1 MVKNQEVEGTSIS
14 GLTELRVKELMQ
26 VNLEESGHFDKDRF
40 NARMSQAKLGMTYVR
55 DREQTKR
62 IEQGQTLRAIT
73 LITKNDKLREEYI
86 KKSMPKLL
94 PKGK

>member
-1 MVKNQEVEGTSIS
+1 MKNENIETSIS
-14 GLTELRVKELMQ
+14 GLTELRVKTFLQKDYNE
-26 VNLEESGHFDKDRF
+26 GHFDKERADIQLK
-40 NARMSQAKLGMTYVR
+40 QAKLGMTYVR
-55 DREQTKR
+55 DREQSKR

-73 LITKNDKLREEYI
+73 LITKDDKLREEYI